1 MLSRQ
6 VQKYDVNQLHAGMIV
21 AELMTSEDGKAIL
34 SQGTVLTNSLIRLLN
49 QWGVEKV
56 SILLQEREK
65 KQQEESVETESI
77 QNDRNIKKEEAV
89 LPWSFDRA
97 AFNAYYKDT
106 VELVKTAFNSISL
119 FREVPVARMQEL
131 ANQKIDPL
139 VDAPGIMNH
148 LLMIRHTNDYTFEH
162 SVNVAIL
169 SGVLGKWMGIRG
181 QELRDLI
188 FAGLMHDIGKSQI
201 PAEVLNKPGKLL
213 PQELE
218 VMRMHASKGY
228 YLLRE
233 VPQVPTVVM
242 WAVLQHHER
251 MDGSGYPLKLKG
263 DGIHKFARIISV
275 ADTYDA
281 MTSDRVYRRRTTP
294 YHVIDELF
302 SQMSATLD
310 PVVCSTFLYHVK
322 DFMSGNI
329 VLLSDGRQAKIV
341 HPGNYPNGLPL
352 VETADG
358 QFVNLEKKRDIK
370 IYGLISA

>member
-1 MLSRQ
+1 VLNRQ
-6 VQKYDVNQLHAGMIV
+6 VQKYDLGQLHAGMIV
-21 AELMTSEDGKAIL
+21 AELMTTDDGKAIL

-49 QWGVEKV
+49 QWGVERV
-56 SILLQEREK
+56 AIQLPEK
-65 KQQEESVETESI
+65 ENTF
-77 QNDRNIKKEEAV
+77 EAS

-97 AFNAYYKDT
+97 AFNNYYKET
-106 VELVKTAFNSISL
+106 VDLVKTAFNSISL

-201 PAEVLNKPGKLL
+201 PADVLNKPGKLL
-213 PQELE
+213 PHEME
-218 VMRMHASKGY
+218 IMRMHTSKGY

-263 DGIHKFARIISV
+263 ENIHKFARIISV

-302 SQMSATLD
+302 SQMVGTLD
-310 PVVCSTFLYHVK
+310 PIACSTFLYHVK
-322 DFMSGNI
+322 DFMCGNI

-358 QFVNLEKKRDIK
+358 QFVNLEKKRNIK

>member
-6 VQKYDVNQLHAGMIV
+6 VQKYDLNQLYAGMIV

-56 SILLQEREK
+56 SILLPEREK
-65 KQQEESVETESI
+65 SQQVESIEPDTVQEEKRI
-77 QNDRNIKKEEAV
+77 KEEVA

-97 AFNAYYKDT
+97 AFNAYYKET

-148 LLMIRHTNDYTFEH
+148 LLMIRHTHDYTFEH

-201 PAEVLNKPGKLL
+201 PADVLNKPGKLL
-213 PQELE
+213 PKELD

-263 DGIHKFARIISV
+263 ENIHKFARIISV

-302 SQMSATLD
+302 GQMHATLD

-358 QFVNLEKKRDIK
+358 QFVNLEKKREIK

>member
-34 SQGTVLTNSLIRLLN
+34 SRGTVLTNSLIRLLN
-49 QWGVEKV
+49 QWGIEKV
-56 SILLQEREK
+56 A
-65 KQQEESVETESI
+65 I
-77 QNDRNIKKEEAV
+77 QLPEGKHAYEPAM
-89 LPWSFDRA
+89 PWSFDRA

-106 VELVKTAFNSISL
+106 VDLVKTAFNSISL

-169 SGVLGKWMGIRG
+169 SGVLGKWMGIRR
-181 QELRDLI
+181 QDLRVLI
-188 FAGLMHDIGKSQI
+188 FGGRRHDIGKSLI
-201 PAEVLNKPGKLL
+201 PADVLNNPGKML
-213 PQELE
+213 PQDLAI
-218 VMRMHASKGY
+218 MRMHASKGD

-233 VPQVPTVVM
+233 VPQVPTVVL

-302 SQMSATLD
+302 DQMSATLD

>member
-49 QWGVEKV
+49 QWG
-56 SILLQEREK
+56 IER
-65 KQQEESVETESI
+65 VAI
-77 QNDRNIKKEEAV
+77 QLPERKPTYEPT

-106 VELVKTAFNSISL
+106 VDLVKTAFNSISL

>member
-1 MLSRQ
+1 MLNRQ
-6 VQKYDVNQLHAGMIV
+6 VQKYDLSQLHAGMIV

-49 QWGVEKV
+49 QWGVERV
-56 SILLQEREK
+56 SILLPERE
-65 KQQEESVETESI
+65 QNYESS
-77 QNDRNIKKEEAV
+77 

-97 AFNAYYKDT
+97 AFNSYYKET
-106 VELVKTAFNSISL
+106 VDLVKTAFNSISL

-201 PAEVLNKPGKLL
+201 PAAVLNKPGKLL
-213 PQELE
+213 PDELE
-218 VMRMHASKGY
+218 VMRMHTAKGY

-251 MDGSGYPLKLKG
+251 MDGSGYPLRLKG
-263 DGIHKFARIISV
+263 ENIHKFARIISV

-302 SQMSATLD
+302 SQMYGTLD

-341 HPGNYPNGLPL
+341 HPGTYPNGLPL

>member
-1 MLSRQ
+1 
-6 VQKYDVNQLHAGMIV
+6 
-21 AELMTSEDGKAIL
+21 
-34 SQGTVLTNSLIRLLN
+34 
-49 QWGVEKV
+49 
-56 SILLQEREK
+56 
-65 KQQEESVETESI
+65 
-77 QNDRNIKKEEAV
+77 
-89 LPWSFDRA
+89 
-97 AFNAYYKDT
+97 
-106 VELVKTAFNSISL
+106 
-119 FREVPVARMQEL
+119 
-131 ANQKIDPL
+131 
-139 VDAPGIMNH
+139 MNH

-218 VMRMHASKGY
+218 VMRMHTSKGY

-302 SQMSATLD
+302 GQMCATLD